1 MTMDDVVDA
10 TVLLTDMEDYAAMNV
25 EYAKYFPNVPP
36 ARAAFAVKELPLK
49 AKVEIKAVAVKQ

>member
-1 MTMDDVVDA
+1 MTMEDVVDA
-10 TVLLTDMEDYAAMNV
+10 TVLLTDMEDYAAMN
-25 EYAKYFPNVPP
+25 EQYAKYFPTVPP